1 MWNFKEKRNRN
12 RKPWKSH
19 PPLLYLPFLLKE
31 WKASDRHCV
40 YVTGNT
46 AHIMTPL
53 HQACLSY
60 LKTNQYSL
68 LLVLEFTY
76 PAFNLITK
84 PQCFEYVCQPSLST
98 AVYLWET
105 ACFSGH
111 LKFLYFL
118 YVALMDQ
125 DMPPLW
131 PTLLLVSPYGSHL
144 CCSQSCG
151 HEHSCPHTH
160 CDHIF
165 ASSIPCSKGVYLCSA
180 VANTTLFKKK
190 MIALIS
196 ILTNVSVNPYK
207 VNYQPSEF

>member
-1 MWNFKEKRNRN
+1 MSFSPVWISQHSAPENF
-12 RKPWKSH
+12 H
-19 PPLLYLPFLLKE
+19 PSLLYLPFLLKE
-31 WKASDRHCV
+31 WKASNRHCV
-40 YVTGNT
+40 YVIGNT

-68 LLVLEFTY
+68 LLVLEFIY

-105 ACFSGH
+105 ACFSRH
-111 LKFLYFL
+111 LKVLYFV
-118 YVALMDQ
+118 YVALLDQ

-131 PTLLLVSPYGSHL
+131 PILLLVSPYGFTSHL
-144 CCSQSCG
+144 CSSQSRG
-151 HEHSCPHTH
+151 HEHSCSHTH

-165 ASSIPCSKGVYLCSA
+165 ASSIPCSKGAPVFGCSQYHA
-180 VANTTLFKKK
+180 VQKENDC
-190 MIALIS
+190 
-196 ILTNVSVNPYK
+196 TNFHSH
-207 VNYQPSEF
+207 